1 MSNDVRFTVRI
12 SDLIV
17 DAEQLSELVEFL
29 NTKKF
34 LDKNYRGKGNGF
46 GGSEYEYGFVDCDAN
61 GRIEIKPLPENI
73 WLYLNTFGK
82 DK

>member
-1 MSNDVRFTVRI
+1 MSNDIKFTVRI

-17 DAEQLSELVEFL
+17 DAEELSEIVAFL

-34 LDKNYRGKGNGF
+34 LDKDYRGKGNGF
-46 GGSEYEYGFVDCDAN
+46 AGSEYEYKLTNCDAN
-61 GRIEIKPLPENI
+61 GRIDIKPIPENL

-82 DK
+82 E